1 MKSVRSRETVWV
13 LAVLI
18 GLCWSVSGEDERAAQ
33 AQSAI
38 KGDCDPA
45 LLTGNAQKK
54 CENERNHEGRRLFD
68 AEQFAG
74 NGRTCVTCHSKQT
87 GTISPEDVQAR
98 LAEDQSDPLFLGDGL
113 DDGVQGTS
121 RITTHAT
128 IRIELQLP
136 PWVKLANDPTARSIV
151 VNRGVPTTVDTP
163 SFVKAG
169 QPGLNK
175 LLVDG
180 RAPNLQQQ
188 ALGAIHD
195 HTENTVEPT
204 ALELDLI
211 AEFQQ
216 NDGRF
221 FSSEAVRAFAK
232 GGAAPTLPEGNT
244 DSERRGRLM
253 FLDTPFTPGS
263 KVGICALCHSGPMLN
278 QANQF
283 SLPVFGTPPGVRFF
297 DIGVS
302 KRNIPTNPVM
312 DFIVTNDDGTT
323 VAFSSP
329 DPGMV
334 LTNPRIANPATPKS
348 FGIDFFRTPILRGI
362 AKTAPYFHD
371 NSAKTLRDA
380 VHHYVRFFNFPC
392 DVDPVGSCTVG
403 GLIELTEEDVD
414 DITAFLK
421 LL

>member
-1 MKSVRSRETVWV
+1 
-13 LAVLI
+13 
-18 GLCWSVSGEDERAAQ
+18 
-33 AQSAI
+33 
-38 KGDCDPA
+38 
-45 LLTGNAQKK
+45 
-54 CENERNHEGRRLFD
+54 
-68 AEQFAG
+68 
-74 NGRTCVTCHSKQT
+74 
-87 GTISPEDVQAR
+87 
-98 LAEDQSDPLFLGDGL
+98 
-113 DDGVQGTS
+113 
-121 RITTHAT
+121 
-128 IRIELQLP
+128 
-136 PWVKLANDPTARSIV
+136 
-151 VNRGVPTTVDTP
+151 
-163 SFVKAG
+163 
-169 QPGLNK
+169 
-175 LLVDG
+175 VDG

-216 NDGRF
+216 NDERF
-221 FSSEAVRAFAK
+221 FSSEAVQAFAK

-244 DSERRGRLM
+244 GSERRGRLM
-253 FLDTPFTPGS
+253 FLDAPFTPGS
-263 KVGICALCHSGPMLN
+263 TVGICALCHSGPMLN

-283 SLPVFGTPPGVRFF
+283 SLPIFGTPPGVRFF

-302 KRNIPTNPVM
+302 QRNIPGNPVM

-362 AKTAPYFHD
+362 TKTAPYFHD
-371 NSAKTLRDA
+371 NSAKTLEDVAAHYKFFFQDSPTINDA
-380 VHHYVRFFNFPC
+380 
-392 DVDPVGSCTVG
+392 G
-403 GLIELTEEDVD
+403 GLTLTPQDEADMVS
-414 DITAFLK
+414 FLK

>member
-1 MKSVRSRETVWV
+1 MKRVRSREAVWV
-13 LAVLI
+13 MAILVAV
-18 GLCWSVSGEDERAAQ
+18 CWGVSGEDERAAQ

-38 KGDCDPA
+38 IGDCNPA
-45 LLTGNAQKK
+45 LLTGNDQKK
-54 CENERNHEGRRLFD
+54 CENERSHEGRRLFD
-68 AEQFAG
+68 AEHFAG
-74 NGRTCVTCHSKQT
+74 NGRTCVTCHSKKT

-98 LAEDQSDPLFLGDGL
+98 LAQDPNDPLFVGDGL

-128 IRIELQLP
+128 IRMELQLP
-136 PWVKLANDPTARSIV
+136 PWVKLANDPTATSIV
-151 VNRGVPTTVDTP
+151 VNRCVPTTVDTP

-169 QPGLNK
+169 LPGLNK

-188 ALGAIHD
+188 ALGAIRD
-195 HTENTVEPT
+195 HAENTLEPT

-216 NDGRF
+216 NDERF
-221 FSSEAVRAFAK
+221 FSSEAVQTFAK
-232 GGAAPTLPEGNT
+232 GGAAPTLPEGTT
-244 DSERRGRLM
+244 DSEKRGRLM
-253 FLDTPFTPGS
+253 FVDAPFTPGS
-263 KVGICALCHSGPMLN
+263 TVGICALCHSGPMLN

-283 SLPVFGTPPGVRFF
+283 SLPIFGTPPGVRFF

-302 KRNIPTNPVM
+302 KRNIPGNPVM

-362 AKTAPYFHD
+362 TKTAPYFHD
-371 NSAKTLRDA
+371 NSAKTL
-380 VHHYVRFFNFPC
+380 
-392 DVDPVGSCTVG
+392 
-403 GLIELTEEDVD
+403 EDVAAHYTSSFR
-414 DITAFLK
+414 TAPG
-421 LL
+421 